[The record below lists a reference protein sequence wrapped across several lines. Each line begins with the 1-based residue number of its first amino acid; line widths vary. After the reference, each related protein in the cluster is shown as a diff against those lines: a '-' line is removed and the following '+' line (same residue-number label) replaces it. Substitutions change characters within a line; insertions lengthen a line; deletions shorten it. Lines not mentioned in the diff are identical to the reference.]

1 MIFRRKKII
10 NRKENYIL
18 IRRLCLERKEF
29 RRNKMVHRK
38 ENCELIKILCI
49 ERKVFRRKKMVHRKE
64 NCELIKILCIE
75 RKVFRRKKMHVF
87 PRVTVPGM
95 LRWVSSPAR
104 ARLCKLHNQGL
115 HNTFRDFTLYT
126 TSSVDLILFLSSV

>member
-18 IRRLCLERKEF
+18 IRRLCLERKEL
-29 RRNKMVHRK
+29 RRKKIMHRK
-38 ENCELIKILCI
+38 ENCI
-49 ERKVFRRKKMVHRKE
+49 
-64 NCELIKILCIE
+64 LIKILCIE